1 LNFTSSGA
9 FRRWCPRKAE
19 DSFSPLLSGNGL
31 KWGMDGEPS
40 KAMFLEMG
48 SVYFLAKGSTCVMVY
63 AFGLFDTIAKNE
75 RLLVKKATML
85 LDECESSIEVW
96 IMFLP
101 VFCVAIKKMI
111 GTAIFILV

>member
-1 LNFTSSGA
+1 
-9 FRRWCPRKAE
+9 
-19 DSFSPLLSGNGL
+19 
-31 KWGMDGEPS
+31 MDGEPS
-40 KAMFLEMG
+40 KAMFLEVG

-85 LDECESSIEVW
+85 LDECEASIEVW

-101 VFCVAIKKMI
+101 VFCVAIKKRLGLRYLYLFKYIYMYI
-111 GTAIFILV
+111 TVYCIRTISFE